1 MDLKKEVGALILR
14 VVLGIIFFIHGLV
27 KFQGGIENTVG
38 WFSSIG
44 LPGFLAYGVA
54 TIELVGGVLLIIGL
68 GTKLISALLAI
79 LMIGATLKV
88 KLAVGFLG
96 NGQMAGY
103 ELDLAL
109 LAMALYLAISGSKW
123 LSVSKLLSNR
133 KIDTDSINRSI

>member
-1 MDLKKEVGALILR
+1 MRYKRWFIN
-14 VVLGIIFFIHGLV
+14 GIIFIIHGFV
-27 KFQGGIENTVG
+27 KFQDGIENTVG

-109 LAMALYLAISGSKW
+109 LAIALYLTISGSKW

-133 KIDTDSINRSI
+133 KIDTDSINRAI